1 MKVNELKPKKILVV
15 EDNRYT
21 LEIAQVFLKNAGY
34 RVLMTDTGEE
44 AIQIAKHE
52 YPDLILM
59 DISLPLMD
67 GLQTIEILKKSRK
80 TRDIPIVAFTAHAM
94 KGDEHHFHAGG
105 CDGYIFKP
113 FERKCLLEQVHRCL
127 H

>member
-1 MKVNELKPKKILVV
+1 MCVDVPRKKRILIV

-21 LEIAQVFLKNAGY
+21 LEIAQVLLESVGYEVLK
-34 RVLMTDTGEE
+34 THTGEE
-44 AIQIAKHE
+44 AIEIAMHE
-52 YPDLILM
+52 RLDLVLM

-67 GLQTIEILKKSRK
+67 GNQAIRILRQNRTTKS
-80 TRDIPIVAFTAHAM
+80 IPIVIFTAHAM
-94 KGDEHHFHAGG
+94 IEDEDHSGYVE

-113 FERKCLLEQVHRCL
+113 FERDGFLEQVRRYL